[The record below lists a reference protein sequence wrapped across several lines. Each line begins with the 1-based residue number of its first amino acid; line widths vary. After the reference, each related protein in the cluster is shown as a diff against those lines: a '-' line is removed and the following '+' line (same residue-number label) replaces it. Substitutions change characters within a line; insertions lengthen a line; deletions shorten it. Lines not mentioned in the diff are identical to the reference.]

1 MQGKSV
7 SLLTLCLSLLLEV
20 TGTLESVERN
30 YSTSDFTT
38 LWRNMA
44 QVLEIH
50 GATHSA
56 VLAGVKIPG
65 DVAGV

>member
-1 MQGKSV
+1 M
-7 SLLTLCLSLLLEV
+7 CLSLLLEV

-50 GATHSA
+50 GATPST
-56 VLAGVKIPG
+56 VLAWVKIPV
-65 DVAGV
+65 DVAGAKISLKYPF